1 MSDTT
6 IRIIIVAA
14 AALVGFAAALI
25 KGRFDRE

>member
-14 AALVGFAAALI
+14 AALVGFAAAYI
-25 KGRFDRE
+25 RKRGK

>member
-14 AALVGFAAALI
+14 AALVGFAAAKI
-25 KGRFDRE
+25 KKGEA